1 MGFPASG
8 LISQRRTEAG
18 SRDLKATNCR
28 RDHSFFLLLPSQL
41 FEPSRTRLCFFC
53 PSMRARSRQPVKR
66 YKKLLSDI
74 FPRSQ
79 TEPPNDRKIAKL
91 CEYASRNPMRI
102 PKITNLLEQKCYKE
116 LRNERFASAKIVI
129 SIYRKLL
136 SSCKEQMPLFASSL
150 VSIIYTLLD
159 QTRQDEMRIIGCQAL
174 FDFINC
180 QVDGTYMFNLEG
192 LIPKLCQLTQEV
204 GEDESTVH
212 LKSAALQAL
221 SSMVWFMGEYS
232 HISAEFDNVVSVVL
246 ENFDGPRKNSDEK
259 QGQPNRWVQEVRKT
273 EGHAP
278 PHALTTVPSWKSIV
292 KGEVNINDEDACN
305 PHFWAKICVQNMAN
319 LAKEATTVRRVLE
332 SLFRFFDHE
341 NLWSTQH
348 GLALPVLQE
357 MLLLMEA
364 AGQSTHLLLS
374 ILIKHLDHKTVV
386 KQPEMQLSIVEVTT
400 ILAQHSKVQ
409 SSVAIIGA
417 VTDLMRHLRKSIHL
431 SLDDANLGTDMI
443 KWNIKFRTA
452 VDECLVQVANKVG
465 DAGPV
470 LDVMAVMLENI
481 SNSTIMART
490 TISTVYRA
498 AQIIA
503 AVPNISY
510 HNKAFPESL
519 FHQLLLAM
527 IYPDKETRVG
537 AHRIFSVILVPS
549 SVCPTTSSGST
560 EPPAGNLRR
569 TLSRTVSVFSSSAA
583 LFEKLRRERSSLR
596 ESACQESLENAMMNV
611 NSTPLI
617 KLQSTKSRAFS
628 FRGGPLPSAADVKS
642 SNNMSKDMEPIT
654 LRLSSRQITLLF
666 SSIWAQ
672 ATCPENTPDNFEA
685 IAHTY
690 SLVLL
695 FSRTKVS
702 NHEALVRSF
711 QLAFSLQRVALKD
724 GTNLPPS
731 RRRSLFTLAT
741 SMVVFSAKAH
751 NILSIIP
758 SVKALLTDK
767 TIDPFLHLVEESKL
781 QAVNIDAD
789 HRLKVYGSKDD
800 ETAASLSLSA
810 ITMTSSQSVE
820 LASTI
825 VKSLGSL
832 TDAESVTITQQLT
845 SDFLPDDV
853 CPLGAQL
860 LESQGQISQIGSKDH
875 KFFDEALP
883 ALLIEDDGF
892 SEPFGSQAGSQSEF
906 AVNSNLLS
914 VNQLLESVLETAR
927 HVGRFSVST
936 APDVPYKEMA
946 SHCEALLAGKQE
958 KMSVFMSQQQ
968 KPETFLIDFGP
979 DPVKQPSYSL
989 MDQSFQPLQGGN
1001 PFADQNFIPA
1011 PLKFS
1016 NAPALP
1022 FCATEFHHQPQISLL
1037 SKSGVFSLPGKRKP
1051 PRFGRLD
1058 SLEVSDHGPDLGSGY
1073 VSRRSGGYSRVSTPL
1088 SFASRTSRESGS
1100 YLRLSEQSGRKSGI
1114 PPGPSIIALGI
1125 S

>member
-1 MGFPASG
+1 MGV
-8 LISQRRTEAG
+8 ISRKVLPICG
-18 SRDLKATNCR
+18 S
-28 RDHSFFLLLPSQL
+28 
-41 FEPSRTRLCFFC
+41 LCFFC

-66 YKKLLSDI
+66 YKKLLADI
-74 FPRSQ
+74 FPRSLS
-79 TEPPNDRKIAKL
+79 EPPNDRKIAKL

-102 PKITNLLEQKCYKE
+102 PKITSLLEQKCYKE
-116 LRNERFASAKIVI
+116 LRNERFGSAKIVI
-129 SIYRKLL
+129 CIYRKLL
-136 SSCKEQMPLFASSL
+136 SLCKEQMPLFASSL

-159 QTRQDEMRIIGCQAL
+159 QTRQDEMCMLGCLAL
-174 FDFINC
+174 FDFVNC

-192 LIPKLCQLTQEV
+192 LIPKLCQLSQET
-204 GEDESTVH
+204 GEYEKTVH
-212 LKSAALQAL
+212 LRSSALQAL

-246 ENFDGPRKNSDEK
+246 ENYDAPRKNSDEK
-259 QGQPNRWVQEVRKT
+259 QGPVTQWVQEVRKA

-278 PHALTTVPSWKSIV
+278 PHVLTTVPSWKSIV
-292 KGEVNINDEDACN
+292 KGEVNVNVEDACN

-348 GLALPVLQE
+348 GLALPVLQD
-357 MLLLMEA
+357 MQLLMEKS
-364 AGQSTHLLLS
+364 GQHTNLLLS
-374 ILIKHLDHKTVV
+374 ILVKHLDHKTVV

-400 ILAQHSKVQ
+400 ILSQHSKVQ

-417 VTDLMRHLRKSIHL
+417 VTDLMRHLRRSIHL
-431 SLDDANLGTDMI
+431 SLDDANLGTDII

-481 SNSTIMART
+481 PSSTIMART
-490 TISTVYRA
+490 TISTIYRT

-503 AVPNISY
+503 AVPNLSY
-510 HNKAFPESL
+510 CNKAFPESL

-527 IYPDKETRVG
+527 IFPDKETRVV
-537 AHRIFSVILVPS
+537 AHRVFSVILVPS
-549 SVCPTTSSGST
+549 SVCPTTSTGSMDS
-560 EPPAGNLRR
+560 PAHNLRR

-583 LFEKLRRERSSLR
+583 LFEKLRRERSSLT
-596 ESACQESLENAMMNV
+596 ESACQDSLEKAMMNDDKISKGT
-611 NSTPLI
+611 NSSPLI

-628 FRGGPLPSAADVKS
+628 FRNGSLPSATDVKS
-642 SNNMSKDMEPIT
+642 SNNMSKELDPIT
-654 LRLSSRQITLLF
+654 LRLSSRQITLMF

-711 QLAFSLQRVALKD
+711 QLAFSLRSIALKD
-724 GTNLPPS
+724 GARLQPS

-741 SMVVFSAKAH
+741 SMIVFSAKAY
-751 NILSIIP
+751 NILSLITC
-758 SVKALLTDK
+758 VKASLTDK
-767 TIDPFLHLVEESKL
+767 MVDPFLRLVEDNKL

-789 HRLKVYGSKDD
+789 HRLKVYGSKED
-800 ETAASLSLSA
+800 ENAALMSLSA
-810 ITMTSSQSVE
+810 ITVIDSQSVE
-820 LASTI
+820 SLAYTI
-825 VKSLGSL
+825 VKSLENLS
-832 TDAESVTITQQLT
+832 DAESATIRQQLT

-853 CPLGAQL
+853 CPLGAQW
-860 LESQGQISQIGSKDH
+860 LETQGQISQIGSKDY
-875 KFFDEALP
+875 KSFDEALP

-892 SEPFGSQAGSQSEF
+892 SDPFGSQTDSQSEF
-906 AVNSNLLS
+906 DVNTKNLLS

-927 HVGRFSVST
+927 QVGRFSVST
-936 APDVPYKEMA
+936 APDVPYKEIA
-946 SHCEALLAGKQE
+946 SHCEALLVGKQQ
-958 KMSVFMSQQQ
+958 KMSVFMSQQL

-979 DPVKQPSYSL
+979 DPVKQPPYSL
-989 MDQSFQPLQGGN
+989 MDQGFQPVGN
-1001 PFADQNFIPA
+1001 PFVEQNFSPA
-1011 PLKFS
+1011 PLKLS
-1016 NAPALP
+1016 NGSALP
-1022 FCATEFHHQPQISLL
+1022 SCVTEFHHQPLMYR
-1037 SKSGVFSLPGKRKP
+1037 LP
-1051 PRFGRLD
+1051 
-1058 SLEVSDHGPDLGSGY
+1058 
-1073 VSRRSGGYSRVSTPL
+1073 
-1088 SFASRTSRESGS
+1088 ASSPFDNFLKAAGC
-1100 YLRLSEQSGRKSGI
+1100 
-1114 PPGPSIIALGI
+1114 
-1125 S
+1125 

>member
-1 MGFPASG
+1 MGV
-8 LISQRRTEAG
+8 ISRKVLPICG
-18 SRDLKATNCR
+18 S
-28 RDHSFFLLLPSQL
+28 
-41 FEPSRTRLCFFC
+41 LCFFC

-66 YKKLLSDI
+66 YKKLLTDI

-79 TEPPNDRKIAKL
+79 SEQPNDRKIAKL

-116 LRNERFASAKIVI
+116 LRNERFGSAIIVI
-129 SIYRKLL
+129 CIYRKLL
-136 SSCKEQMPLFASSL
+136 SSCQEQMPLFASSL

-159 QTRQDEMRIIGCQAL
+159 QTRQDEMRMIGCQAL
-174 FDFINC
+174 FDFVNC

-192 LIPKLCQLTQEV
+192 LIPKLCQLSQEI
-204 GEDESTVH
+204 GEYEKTIH
-212 LKSAALQAL
+212 LRSSALQAL

-232 HISAEFDNVVSVVL
+232 HISSEFDNVVSVVL
-246 ENFDGPRKNSDEK
+246 ENYAGPRKNSDER
-259 QGQPNRWVQEVRKT
+259 QGAPNRWVQEVRKA

-278 PHALTTVPSWKSIV
+278 AYVPTTVPSWKSIV
-292 KGEVNINDEDACN
+292 KGEVNINVEDACN

-348 GLALPVLQE
+348 GLALPVLQD
-357 MLLLMEA
+357 MQLLMEKS
-364 AGQSTHLLLS
+364 GQNTHLLLS

-386 KQPEMQLSIVEVTT
+386 KQPDMQLSIVEVTT
-400 ILAQHSKVQ
+400 ILSQHSKIQ

-431 SLDDANLGTDMI
+431 SLDDANLGTDII
-443 KWNIKFRTA
+443 KCNIKFRTA

-465 DAGPV
+465 DAGLV

-481 SNSTIMART
+481 STSTIMART
-490 TISTVYRA
+490 TIATVYRT

-503 AVPNISY
+503 AVPNLSY

-527 IYPDKETRVG
+527 IFPDKETRVG
-537 AHRIFSVILVPS
+537 AHRVFSVILVPS
-549 SVCPTTSSGST
+549 SVCPITSSGSLDS
-560 EPPAGNLRR
+560 PGNNLRR

-596 ESACQESLENAMMNV
+596 ESVCEDSLEKAVMNDDIV
-611 NSTPLI
+611 SKGNNSSPLI

-628 FRGGPLPSAADVKS
+628 FRGGSLPSDTDVKS
-642 SNNMSKDMEPIT
+642 SNNMSKDLDPTT
-654 LRLSSRQITLLF
+654 LRLSSRQITLMF

-672 ATCPENTPDNFEA
+672 ATCPENSPDNFEA

-702 NHEALVRSF
+702 SHEALVRSF
-711 QLAFSLQRVALKD
+711 QLAFSLRSIALKD
-724 GTNLPPS
+724 EACLQPS

-741 SMVVFSAKAH
+741 SMIVFSAKAY
-751 NILSIIP
+751 NILSLIP
-758 SVKALLTDK
+758 CVKASLTD
-767 TIDPFLHLVEESKL
+767 TVVDPFLHLVEDCKL
-781 QAVNIDAD
+781 QAMNIDAD
-789 HRLKVYGSKDD
+789 HRLKVYGSKED
-800 ETAASLSLSA
+800 ESAASMSLSA
-810 ITMTSSQSVE
+810 MTITHSQSVE
-820 LASTI
+820 SLASTI
-825 VKSLGSL
+825 VKSLGNLS
-832 TDAESVTITQQLT
+832 DAEATTIRQQLT
-845 SDFLPDDV
+845 SEFLPDDV

-860 LESQGQISQIGSKDH
+860 LETHGQISQIGSKDH
-875 KFFDEALP
+875 KSFDEALP

-892 SEPFGSQAGSQSEF
+892 SDPFGSQTDSQSEF
-906 AVNSNLLS
+906 DVNTKNLLS

-946 SHCEALLAGKQE
+946 SHCEALLAGKQQ

-968 KPETFLIDFGP
+968 KQETFLIDFGP

-989 MDQSFQPLQGGN
+989 MDQGFQPVGN
-1001 PFADQNFIPA
+1001 PFVDQNFIPA
-1011 PLKFS
+1011 PLKCS
-1016 NAPALP
+1016 NGLALP
-1022 FCATEFHHQPQISLL
+1022 FCATEFHHQPQMYR
-1037 SKSGVFSLPGKRKP
+1037 LP
-1051 PRFGRLD
+1051 
-1058 SLEVSDHGPDLGSGY
+1058 
-1073 VSRRSGGYSRVSTPL
+1073 
-1088 SFASRTSRESGS
+1088 ASSPFDNFLKAAGC
-1100 YLRLSEQSGRKSGI
+1100 
-1114 PPGPSIIALGI
+1114 
-1125 S
+1125 